1 MFYCRINP
9 EQGFL
14 SCFLRLNLLRT
25 DNDVGAGGRAGPGE
39 REFEILT
46 RLIEV
51 KLFFV
56 AVLVP
61 VVVSPEI
68 ESFCCFLCLFR
79 PVKVTAN

>member
-1 MFYCRINP
+1 MLEI
-9 EQGFL
+9 
-14 SCFLRLNLLRT
+14 LNT
-25 DNDVGAGGRAGPGE
+25 GE

-68 ESFCCFLCLFR
+68 ESFCSFLCLFR